1 MELKRVYKTSELCEM
16 FGVTR
21 QSIYKWRLAGMP
33 VAIDNTNND
42 NIKGKT
48 IRYDLDD
55 VMDWLNSTSKVGYI
69 SVNDPGD
76 ENE

>member
-1 MELKRVYKTSELCEM
+1 M